1 MRARE
6 SLVHDEKAEKSF
18 LYNYVL
24 DSLEQSAV
32 GITVISG
39 RKNDF
44 ELISVSIGF
53 ILTIVT
59 SDIIS
64 IL

>member
-6 SLVHDEKAEKSF
+6 SLAHDEKAEKSF
-18 LYNYVL
+18 SNDYISN
-24 DSLEQSAV
+24 SSEQSAV
-32 GITVISG
+32 KITAISG
-39 RKNDF
+39 RKTNF

-53 ILTIVT
+53 ILTGVT

>member
-6 SLVHDEKAEKSF
+6 SLEHDEKAEKSF
-18 LYNYVL
+18 PNNYVP
-24 DSLEQSAV
+24 DNSEQSAV

-39 RKNDF
+39 QKTEF

-53 ILTIVT
+53 ILIAVT